1 MKTDPDVKLMLAYA
15 NGDEKAFRELFARH
29 HKRVINFCY
38 RFCLDRGVAEE
49 LAQEVFIR
57 VYQAAGRYRPDAR
70 FSTWLYRIA
79 VNLCLNESRK
89 RKYKVSIESMD
100 QPVYAGDSESV
111 RDIGDQEALS
121 SHEMVEAGEREKLIQ
136 QAMKALPEEQK
147 AALLLRVFNEFSYE
161 EIADQMTITEAKV
174 KSLIYKG
181 RKRLQDLLAGYF
193 KNGSTS

>member
-1 MKTDPDVKLMLAYA
+1 MNTDPDVNLMLAYA
-15 NGDEKAFRELFARH
+15 NGEEKAFRELFARH
-29 HKRVINFCY
+29 HKHIINFCY
-38 RFCLDRGVAEE
+38 RFCFDRGVAEE

-89 RKYKVSIESMD
+89 RKYKVRVESMD
-100 QPVYAGDSESV
+100 QPVCLGNSETV
-111 RDIGDQEALS
+111 REIEDGESLS
-121 SHEMVEAGEREKLIQ
+121 SQEMMEAGEREKLIQ
-136 QAMKALPEEQK
+136 QAMRALPEEQR

-161 EIADQMTITEAKV
+161 EIAKQMAISETKV

-181 RKRLQDLLAGYF
+181 RQRMQGLLAGYF
-193 KNGSTS
+193 KNGSAS